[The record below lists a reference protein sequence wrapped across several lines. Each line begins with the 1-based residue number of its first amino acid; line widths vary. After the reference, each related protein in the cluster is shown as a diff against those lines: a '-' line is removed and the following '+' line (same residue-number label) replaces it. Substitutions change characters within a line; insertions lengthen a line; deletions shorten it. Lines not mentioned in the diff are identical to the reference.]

1 MRQSKALTAV
11 GTVRTNSFGVRQ
23 LVVLVLGGVA
33 LVWGGI
39 AFAQEAY
46 VSHKLSQQVSDLR
59 RQNADIAAQNA
70 GYKKD
75 VQGLT
80 SGTANE
86 EEARLN
92 GYARANEKTYLVTT
106 QPTPSPHVSPRP
118 SASPSPSPKAH

>member
-11 GTVRTNSFGVRQ
+11 GTIRTNSFGLRN
-23 LVVLVLGGVA
+23 VVLLIAAAIVLIWA
-33 LVWGGI
+33 GI

-46 VSHKLSQQVSDLR
+46 LSHKLSQQVSDLR
-59 RQNADIAAQNA
+59 RQNVEIAAQNA

-75 VQGLT
+75 VQGLA

-92 GYARANEKTYLVTT
+92 GYAKANEKTYLVTT
-106 QPTPSPHVSPRP
+106 QPTPTPHPP
-118 SASPSPSPKAH
+118 SPSPSPKAH

>member
-1 MRQSKALTAV
+1 MRHSKALTVV
-11 GTVRTNSFGVRQ
+11 GSVRSNSLGVRQ
-23 LVVLVLGGVA
+23 LVVIVVAGAALIWGGV
-33 LVWGGI
+33 
-39 AFAQEAY
+39 AFAQEAF

-92 GYARANEKTYLVTT
+92 GYARPNEKTYLVTA
-106 QPTPSPHVSPRP
+106 QP
-118 SASPSPSPKAH
+118 SPSPSPSPSPPASPKAH